1 MTVHPRG
8 FCALFGKT
16 VRHFLISLT
25 LGAAMATQFA
35 PAAPASEFSEPWKKS
50 DRALVIDAY
59 EYNSI
64 DWEKLATDERIAGFI
79 SKASDG
85 LPPPYACSGT
95 ETEIALC
102 KAL

>member
-1 MTVHPRG
+1 MH
-8 FCALFGKT
+8 GKT

-25 LGAAMATQFA
+25 LGAAMATPLP

-64 DWEKLATDERIAGFI
+64 DWEKLATDKRIAGFI
-79 SKASDG
+79 SKAPAFAIRPRRISS
-85 LPPPYACSGT
+85 LTRCARN
-95 ETEIALC
+95 E
-102 KAL
+102 